1 MFERDLFGPSEGGLW
16 RLMVLFALGFGFT
29 A

>member
-1 MFERDLFGPSEGGLW
+1 MLHDDLFATSEGGLW
-16 RLMVLFALGFGFT
+16 RLMVLWAMGFGFT